1 MAQPQQELFNTLI
14 KKIAEVLVQ
23 EISNEEKAKGWTF
36 AFVDIRSP
44 ADDPETRVGK
54 LRIAF
59 KGAAASTL
67 LDSSV
72 QRPPYEVKDL
82 FRELWPTRP
91 SFEKMWYG
99 LKVTVFPDGKYN
111 VEFNYDPECSCDPK
125 FFESQTATVFAR
137 T

>member
-1 MAQPQQELFNTLI
+1 MEKERELFNTLI
-14 KKIAEVLVQ
+14 KKVAEVLVQ

-44 ADDPETRVGK
+44 ADAPETRVGK

-59 KGAAASTL
+59 KDKPASGL

-72 QRPPYEVKDL
+72 EQPPYEVKDL

-99 LKVTVFPDGKYN
+99 LTVKVFPDGKYN
-111 VEFNYDPECSCDPK
+111 VEFNYDPKCSSDPK
-125 FFESQTATVFAR
+125 FFES
-137 T
+137 